1 MQQISKKKF
10 FLSLAGILVMF
21 LLVLFDQATKYLA
34 VRHLKNQP
42 PISVI
47 PDVFELY
54 YLENHGAAFGILQ
67 GQKVFLI
74 AVTAITMILL
84 AYLYIRIP
92 EAKHYFYIRAII
104 LLLISGAIG
113 NFIDRCLHD
122 YVIDFFYFKFI
133 DFPVF
138 NVADI
143 YVSIAAVLLVLL
155 FCFYFKEEDIDFLAD
170 QIIFLKRK
178 EKH

>member
-67 GQKVFLI
+67 GQKYLFVVLTVITLTALI
-74 AVTAITMILL
+74 
-84 AYLYIRIP
+84 YLYIRIP
-92 EAKHYFYIRAII
+92 KEKHYFYMH
-104 LLLISGAIG
+104 LLLILLIPGAFG
-113 NFIDRCLHD
+113 NFIDRCVND
-122 YVIDFFYFKFI
+122 YVIDFFYFKLI
-133 DFPVF
+133 HFPVF
-138 NVADI
+138 NMADI
-143 YVSIAAVLLVLL
+143 YVSTATVFLIIL
-155 FCFYFKEEDIDFLAD
+155 FCFYYNEEDIDSILKQFL
-170 QIIFLKRK
+170 FWKK
-178 EKH
+178 N

>member
-67 GQKVFLI
+67 GQKYLFVVLTVITLTALI
-74 AVTAITMILL
+74 
-84 AYLYIRIP
+84 YLYIRIP
-92 EAKHYFYIRAII
+92 KEKHYFYMH
-104 LLLISGAIG
+104 LL
-113 NFIDRCLHD
+113 
-122 YVIDFFYFKFI
+122 Y
-133 DFPVF
+133 
-138 NVADI
+138 
-143 YVSIAAVLLVLL
+143 
-155 FCFYFKEEDIDFLAD
+155 
-170 QIIFLKRK
+170 
-178 EKH
+178 